1 MTVRSDLEEL
11 LQLELN
17 PGEAPA
23 AYAKRLAIA
32 ANNLS
37 DDDWQSLGDGSATQI
52 WVNDALEAVEK
63 KKAIPLPEGLD
74 KEEAT
79 AEEPEVTEA
88 APAKAN
94 GAVKAAKKAKAAPK
108 PKVAAKKAAPA
119 KKGKAKA
126 APVKGD
132 RPGPKGRFAR
142 TDKIK
147 LLTKENPFRAGS
159 KCADWWDKL
168 KDGTTVEA
176 AIAAGVPRHHI
187 RWELTLGNVKIG

>member
-63 KKAIPLPEGLD
+63 KKAIPLPEGLAE
-74 KEEAT
+74 KEA
-79 AEEPEVTEA
+79 AEEPEATEV

-94 GAVKAAKKAKAAPK
+94 GAVKAVKKAKAAPK

-119 KKGKAKA
+119 KKGKAKT

>member
-17 PGEAPA
+17 PGEVPA

-52 WVNDALEAVEK
+52 WVNDALEAVET
-63 KKAIPLPEGLD
+63 KKAIPLPEGLAE
-74 KEEAT
+74 KEA

-126 APVKGD
+126 SPVKGD

-142 TDKIK
+142 SDKIK

>member
-63 KKAIPLPEGLD
+63 KKAIPLPEGLAEA
-74 KEEAT
+74 KEAS
-79 AEEPEVTEA
+79 AEVEVKQEESALKTNGVA
-88 APAKAN
+88 SGKSSTKKAAAKAPAKAK
-94 GAVKAAKKAKAAPK
+94 KAASAKKAST
-108 PKVAAKKAAPA
+108 
-119 KKGKAKA
+119 KGA
-126 APVKGD
+126 
-132 RPGPKGRFAR
+132 RPGPKGLFGM
-142 TDKIK
+142 DSKIK
-147 LLTKENPFRAGS
+147 IVAKENPFREGS
-159 KCADWWDKL
+159 KGFSWFK
-168 KDGTTVEA
+168 KYQNGMTVSA
-176 AIAAGVPRHHI
+176 AVAAGVPRAQV
-187 RWELTLGNVKIG
+187 RWDLKHGSIKVG